1 MGFLRQ
7 LFSRPPRPGKP
18 LPVTD
23 ASFGEDVLESEIP
36 VVVDFW
42 SARCSP
48 CQVMGGLLDEIGPDY
63 VGRVMVFKL
72 NVDQNPQTA
81 AQYQVRSI
89 PTLVLFRKGEPVDR
103 IMGLLPLNPLRAR
116 LDELA
121 RTSRE

>member
-1 MGFLRQ
+1 MGFLKN
-7 LFSRPPRPGKP
+7 LFFKPPKPGKP

-23 ASFGEDVLESEIP
+23 ASFGKDVLECEIP

-63 VGRVMVFKL
+63 VGRMMVFKL
-72 NVDQNPQTA
+72 NVDQNPETA

-103 IMGLLPLNPLRAR
+103 IMGLLPLNSLRGR
-116 LDELA
+116 LDSLA
-121 RTSRE
+121 RTED